1 MIVTSTEF
9 ELPQPSDVAVCIIGA
24 GAAGITLACELDGC
38 GFKVLLLDAGGLKLD
53 AADSSQLYQGSANP
67 PHPNPSE
74 FRRVRFGGTT
84 GIWGGRCVPLD
95 PVDFER
101 REHVANSGWP
111 ISYDDV
117 AQHYPRALEYCDAG
131 AFDFSVAGSL
141 PHAAPTIEGL
151 VDQQVVLSDRIERYS
166 LPTDFGQRYRR
177 RVAQSA
183 NVTAVLHARCVA
195 LHRSPGGERIE
206 VVEISDRAGRRRQ
219 IRARLFVLAT
229 GGIETPRL
237 LLSSDPRGRGL
248 GNASDLVGRYYAC
261 HFENVFGRVVP
272 HGARVAF
279 DFEKTGDGVYCR
291 RKLLFSADAQR
302 EHRLL
307 NMAFRLHF
315 PDYSDAAHGSAVMS
329 AIYLAKST
337 LIPEYQAILRH
348 GVPPPAAPAAAGG
361 ALAAA
366 AAGTT
371 EAFGAIGAA
380 SIGSSAAAAASAGAD
395 TAAHLR
401 NVVGGLPAMARFGTQ
416 WLFRRVL
423 ARRKLP
429 YTLVPNADGSF
440 PLEFNAEQTPQAA
453 SRVTLGGSVD
463 RDGMRRVDVAWRLCE
478 ADTEA
483 AQRAYV
489 LLRDTLGATGTCR
502 VDYDPQLLDGAIRSS
517 VPLGGHHIG
526 TTRMGSSPRTGV
538 VDVNCSVFELPN
550 LYVASSAVF
559 CTSGHANPTLTIVAL
574 AIRLAAHLKSQLA

>member
-1 MIVTSTEF
+1 
-9 ELPQPSDVAVCIIGA
+9 
-24 GAAGITLACELDGC
+24 
-38 GFKVLLLDAGGLKLD
+38 
-53 AADSSQLYQGSANP
+53 
-67 PHPNPSE
+67 
-74 FRRVRFGGTT
+74 
-84 GIWGGRCVPLD
+84 
-95 PVDFER
+95 
-101 REHVANSGWP
+101 
-111 ISYDDV
+111 
-117 AQHYPRALEYCDAG
+117 
-131 AFDFSVAGSL
+131 
-141 PHAAPTIEGL
+141 
-151 VDQQVVLSDRIERYS
+151 
-166 LPTDFGQRYRR
+166 
-177 RVAQSA
+177 
-183 NVTAVLHARCVA
+183 VA

-206 VVEISDRAGRRRQ
+206 VVEISDRAGRRSQ
-219 IRARLFVLAT
+219 IRARAFVLAT

-237 LLSSDPRGRGL
+237 LLASDPRGRGL

-272 HGARVAF
+272 HGAKVAF
-279 DFEKTGDGVYCR
+279 DFEKTSDGVYCR
-291 RKLLFSADAQR
+291 RKLLFTADAQR
-302 EHRLL
+302 AHRLL

-348 GVPPPAAPAAAGG
+348 GVQQPAAVGGG
-361 ALAAA
+361 ALAGTLE
-366 AAGTT
+366 AAGI
-371 EAFGAIGAA
+371 ANPAR
-380 SIGSSAAAAASAGAD
+380 SAATASGAGSASD

-423 ARRKLP
+423 AQRKLP
-429 YTLVPNADGSF
+429 YTLVPNADGSY

-478 ADTEA
+478 ADTAA
-483 AQRAYV
+483 AQRAYQ
-489 LLRDTLGATGTCR
+489 LLRDTLGASGACR

-574 AIRLAAHLKSQLA
+574 AIRLAGHLKSQLA